1 VGDRL
6 GGGAIEANP
15 SSGHG
20 PTIILKAMVGCS
32 RDLDLQGYSIVP
44 AFLNG
49 EESDSLST
57 ALSIVREN
65 EGVRRRGGVY
75 AIRNLLDI
83 IPAVAELAA
92 SQKIM
97 TLVQSALGTNAFA
110 VRGTLFDKT
119 PDANWLVPWHQDLTI
134 CVKERVEIDG
144 YGPWTVKA
152 GVQHVQPPVRIL
164 DGMLAVRIHLDDCH
178 EENGALRVLPATH
191 RSGRLT
197 SAQVEF
203 ARREGIPVTCSVSR
217 GGAVL
222 MKPLVLHASSAADQ
236 PSRRRVIHIDF
247 ASCNLPRGLKWLTE

>member
-1 VGDRL
+1 
-6 GGGAIEANP
+6 
-15 SSGHG
+15 
-20 PTIILKAMVGCS
+20 MVGCALG
-32 RDLDLQGYSIVP
+32 LDSQGYSIVP
-44 AFLNG
+44 ALLND
-49 EESDSLST
+49 EEIDRLST
-57 ALSIVREN
+57 ALSIVSEN

-75 AIRNLLDI
+75 AIRNLLDVV
-83 IPAVAELAA
+83 PAVAELAA
-92 SQKIM
+92 SPKIIS
-97 TLVQSALGTNAFA
+97 LVQLALGTNTFA
-110 VRGTLFDKT
+110 VRGMLFDKT

-134 CVKERVEIDG
+134 CVKERIAVDG

-178 EENGALRVLPATH
+178 EQNGALRVLPATH

-197 SAQVEF
+197 SEQVEF
-203 ARREGIPVTCSVSR
+203 AQREGIPVTCSVSR

-247 ASCNLPRGLKWLTE
+247 ASCDLPRGLKWLSQ